1 MSDTSSRVET
11 LSNRHPD
18 AEQVGPH
25 LVIDKTEWV
34 PGKHPD
40 PHRRREGQTEYR
52 ESYRRCIQC
61 GVEVL
66 SKHDFP
72 DECESEGQR

>member
-1 MSDTSSRVET
+1 MSNSNPRVET
-11 LSNRHPD
+11 LSNSHPD
-18 AEQVGPH
+18 AEQIGPH

-40 PHRRREGQTEYR
+40 PHRRHEGQTHYR
-52 ESYRRCIQC
+52 ERYLRCLQC

-66 SKHDFP
+66 SKRDLP
-72 DECESEGQR
+72 ESCEGQR

>member
-1 MSDTSSRVET
+1 MRNSNSRVET

-25 LVIDKTEWV
+25 LVTDKTEWV

-40 PHRRREGQTEYR
+40 PHRQHEGQTEYLER
-52 ESYRRCIQC
+52 YLRCVQC
-61 GVEVL
+61 GVETL
-66 SKHDFP
+66 SKRDLP
-72 DECESEGQR
+72 ESCEGQR